1 MVAEVKVY
9 EKGCYYKWLFAYLN
23 NYRMLKVNEIKNMA
37 KKKLRAQN
45 KIRIEGKFNSQST
58 NIHKVDKYEIV
69 VLWKPQK

>member
-1 MVAEVKVY
+1 
-9 EKGCYYKWLFAYLN
+9 
-23 NYRMLKVNEIKNMA
+23 MLKVNEIKNMA

-69 VLWKPQK
+69 VL